1 MFELPLDPDKFKA
14 ALHRGQGR
22 AFMHARRFGLGGLDE
37 VLIDALLHD
46 RQYDPQCEC
55 GRFAWLLDLIARDPI
70 GERVLDA
77 VIPRLGEPTENF
89 WDATQRCA
97 VAQLLAA
104 RGRADARTALYQC
117 LRICKDSSDVI
128 GPSEIIELDGA
139 DGLLRVASFL
149 GALND
154 TDRERCADNSPIR
167 WYDEAHGEGAAR
179 RILEHAA
186 VHSKE
191 VAAYLRAIEPEGT
204 GNEQSEPTR
213 DRGYLNV
220 NNVQFQAQARESHAD
235 KMRRISARDVIES
248 VRTESGP
255 WACIWL
261 ISWGGYAAVA
271 DLRTIRDELSREE
284 DPERIQRYLRPFTHG
299 VLPELDPC
307 FLRLANH
314 EDTRVRDLAQRAASH
329 YAHPDVR
336 KLALDRL
343 SAGQFV
349 HSEVL
354 LLKKN
359 FQAGD
364 AALLMGA
371 LRPDVDI
378 HDLHGV
384 GHDLLKVFSTNKT
397 PECLEPMLFLYEHTP
412 CSNCREDAVEIMM
425 STNTAPAWVLDE
437 CRFDCASSLRSR
449 VGGGSPPD

>member
-1 MFELPLDPDKFKA
+1 
-14 ALHRGQGR
+14 
-22 AFMHARRFGLGGLDE
+22 MHARRFGLGGLDE
-37 VLIDALLHD
+37 ILIDALLHD
-46 RQYDPQCEC
+46 RQYDPECEW
-55 GRFAWLLDLIARDPI
+55 GRSAWLLDMIARDPI
-70 GERVLDA
+70 GERVVD
-77 VIPRLGEPTENF
+77 VVVPCLGEPTENF

-104 RGRADARTALYQC
+104 RGRADASTALYQC
-117 LRICKDSSDVI
+117 LRIRKDCSDVI

-149 GALND
+149 GSLND
-154 TDRERCADNSPIR
+154 ADRKRCANDNPIR
-167 WYDEAHGEGAAR
+167 CYDDAHTEGDAR
-179 RILEHAA
+179 RILECAA

-191 VAAYLRAIEPEGT
+191 VAAYLRAIEPEGADHA
-204 GNEQSEPTR
+204 QSEPTR

-220 NNVQFQAQARESHAD
+220 NNVQFQAQASESHSD
-235 KMRRISARDVIES
+235 KMRRVSAREVIES
-248 VRTESGP
+248 VHAAPGP
-255 WACIWL
+255 WACLWL
-261 ISWGGYAAVA
+261 VFWGRHAPVEHLIAV
-271 DLRTIRDELSREE
+271 RDELLREE
-284 DPERIQRYLRPFTHG
+284 SPERIQRYLRCFTYG

-336 KLALDRL
+336 NLALDRL

-354 LLKKN
+354 LLTKN
-359 FQAGD
+359 FQPGD

-384 GHDLLKVFSTNKT
+384 GHDLLKVFSANTT

-412 CSNCREDAVEIMM
+412 CSSCREDAVEIMM
-425 STNTAPAWVLDE
+425 STNIAPAWVLDE
-437 CRFDCASSLRSR
+437 CRFDCVPTLRSR
-449 VGGGSPPD
+449 VGGGSPPG